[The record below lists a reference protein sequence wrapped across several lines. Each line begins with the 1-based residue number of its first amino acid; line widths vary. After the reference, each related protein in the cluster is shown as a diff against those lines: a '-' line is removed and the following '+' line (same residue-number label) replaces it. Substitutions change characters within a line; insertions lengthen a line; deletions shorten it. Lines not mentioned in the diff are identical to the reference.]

1 MASTP
6 RFYNDKEA
14 REVQIL
20 ESENFLAWKDD
31 VTIALGITGESG
43 VIIVATSKCSG
54 IEKIDNLMP
63 FIAIRNP
70 GL

>member
-6 RFYNDKEA
+6 RFYNNKEA

-31 VTIALGITGESG
+31 VTIALGIIGG
-43 VIIVATSKCSG
+43 WDLVIGRSLEPT
-54 IEKIDNLMP
+54 NHTT
-63 FIAIRNP
+63 IAHKE
-70 GL
+70 